1 MTDLRLFSARGSLS
15 IYLAIKIINYTK
27 FSNQLKHNV
36 EENFY
41 LSILE
46 KSSKKIYKVGG
57 FYGFKVARHYAFYI
71 FFVS

>member
-1 MTDLRLFSARGSLS
+1 MIALKIMTDLRLTSAYNFSFD
-15 IYLAIKIINYTK
+15 IHLAIKIINYTK

-46 KSSKKIYKVGG
+46 KSSKKI
-57 FYGFKVARHYAFYI
+57 H
-71 FFVS
+71 